1 MCDALPICSG
11 SLLEPFLKIVHLMR
25 SLEFE
30 AADDF
35 PLVRFKRDLQDFIGQ
50 EPYQLPSVFSF
61 FKPKFRPAGKFALIP
76 LNASRFFVIIFLT
89 FLSSTIR
96 ESCLCRSRFARSTSV
111 DRSIECQYDEHDVEL
126 SKVWNERML

>member
-76 LNASRFFVIIFLT
+76 LKRIT
-89 FLSSTIR
+89 FLAYNLPNIFVCHYQGKLLMQVSFR
-96 ESCLCRSRFARSTSV
+96 QKHKC
-111 DRSIECQYDEHDVEL
+111 
-126 SKVWNERML
+126 